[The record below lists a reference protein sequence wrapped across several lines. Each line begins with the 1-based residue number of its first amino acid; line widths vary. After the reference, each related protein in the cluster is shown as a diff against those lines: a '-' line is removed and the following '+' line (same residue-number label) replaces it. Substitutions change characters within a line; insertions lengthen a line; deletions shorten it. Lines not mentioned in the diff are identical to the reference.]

1 MTRLRLAILISG
13 RGSNMDTLLRAT
25 KAPDYPATPQL
36 VLSNRPGA
44 QGLDRAR
51 QFGVE
56 TLAIDHRAFD
66 GREVFE
72 DAVHEALTSR
82 GIEIV
87 ALAGFMRVLT
97 PGFVRK
103 WSGRMVNIHPSLLPK
118 YPGLNTHARAIEA
131 GDSEAGCSVHWV
143 SEGVDEGQ
151 VIAQARVPVKSGDSP
166 EALADRVLGAEHDLY
181 PDALAQ
187 ACRAIIARQER

>member
-1 MTRLRLAILISG
+1 MSRLRLAILISG

-25 KAPDYPATPQL
+25 AAPDYPATPHL
-36 VLSNRPGA
+36 VLSNRPDA
-44 QGLDRAR
+44 EGLERAR

-56 TLAIDHRAFD
+56 ALAIDHKRFE
-66 GREVFE
+66 GREPFE
-72 DAVHEALTSR
+72 NAVHEALSSR

-151 VIAQARVPVKSGDSP
+151 VIAQARVRVKSGDSP

>member
-13 RGSNMDTLLRAT
+13 RGPNMDTLLRAT

-36 VLSNRPGA
+36 VLSNRPKA
-44 QGLDRAR
+44 QGLERAR

-56 TLAIDHRAFD
+56 ALAIDHRAFD
-66 GREVFE
+66 GREAFE

-166 EALADRVLGAEHDLY
+166 DALADRVLGAEHDLY
-181 PDALAQ
+181 PEALAQ